1 MFISCVSLPPT
12 SSLGTIS
19 TSSLTRRREKDEGH
33 TGRPRED
40 PLSLEV
46 DVMICRRRLHQCE
59 YDVEEWRQSCSSRI
73 GRRGTSHRGASGP
86 RSLKSGPG
94 KFPTLWRS
102 RSDET
107 LLYFPSNL
115 SNDNNSTLNQVVD
128 ISISISC
135 LWFSQCLMEWV
146 E

>member
-19 TSSLTRRREKDEGH
+19 TSSLTERREKDGGH
-33 TGRPRED
+33 TGRPGGGL
-40 PLSLEV
+40 LSLEV
-46 DVMICRRRLHQCE
+46 DVMICRRRLHRYE

-73 GRRGTSHRGASGP
+73 GRRGTSHRGASFVD
-86 RSLKSGPG
+86 RNPG
-94 KFPTLWRS
+94 LGFPTQWRS

-115 SNDNNSTLNQVVD
+115 LNDNNSILNQVVY
-128 ISISISC
+128 ISISTSC
-135 LWFSQCLMEWV
+135 LWGSV
-146 E
+146 ISHS